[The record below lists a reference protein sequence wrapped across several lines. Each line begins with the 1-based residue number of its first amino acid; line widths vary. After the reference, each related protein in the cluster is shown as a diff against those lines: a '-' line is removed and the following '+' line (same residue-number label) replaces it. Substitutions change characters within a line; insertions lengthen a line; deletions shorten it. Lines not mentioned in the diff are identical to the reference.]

1 MATISALSG
10 HLHAPSPS
18 PPPPP
23 SCSSSSHHS
32 LPMSPE
38 EYSIPGNKFRNKTTT
53 IRTRLSNLFRQ
64 RKPDVARQ
72 VFDRLP
78 NPSTVLWNTMIIG
91 LICNDMS
98 QEALEMYS
106 RMKWSG
112 KGLIK
117 CDSYT
122 YSSVLK
128 ACAEERQLRVG
139 KAVHG
144 HVLRSGIYGS
154 AIVYNSLLN
163 MYCCCCYVN
172 SISNRDKTTYIASSL
187 NPVNQRD
194 YLGCCCLND
203 GFDLVDRVFGMM
215 KKRNAVAWNVMVSW
229 CVKTG
234 RFYKAV
240 TCFKQ
245 MMRIGIKPTV
255 VGFVNVFPAVS
266 GLMDVEAAN
275 VLYALLIKFGDE
287 YAGNLFAV
295 SSAIS
300 MFLAVGCVEV
310 ARKVFDSCLGKNAEV
325 WNTMMGGYLKCLCC
339 IEALELFVE
348 ALECSASLD
357 DVTLVAALTGV
368 SQLQELSMGKQ
379 LHAYIMKTS
388 MGSSINVLNTVI
400 AMYSR
405 CDSIEESFKVF
416 HEMKERDA
424 VSWNSIITALVQ
436 NGLDEEGLMLVN
448 EMKKQGFPIDSVA
461 ATALLSAA
469 SNLRSGSIGK
479 QTHAYLIRHDI
490 QFDGINAYLIDM
502 YAKSGLVE
510 NSQKVFERTTK
521 DHRDL
526 ATWNAMISGN
536 VQNGMFEEAIDVL
549 LQMLK
554 ESITPDAVTTA
565 SILPACSQIGG
576 ITLGAILSA
585 ENVFSRIPD
594 KNHVAYNNMI
604 LAYAQ
609 HGMGFAALSLFNSM
623 QFSGVTPDP
632 VTLVAA
638 LSACSYAGLVREGLE
653 IFHSMETKYKIKPTA
668 EHYCCVVDML
678 GRKGT
683 LTEAFL
689 LAEEFG
695 RRKDG
700 YAVQAWGSLLAACK
714 VHGRNDLAK
723 TVADKLLDQT
733 ASGDSISGYFG
744 TLSNIYVNKGNRHA
758 VNRLRKEMKDRG
770 MKKEA
775 GRSWIEVAGETRRF
789 RCSLTGIIIG
799 TVTVALKIWRSLQA
813 VGNIVSAYSYSL
825 TLIEIQHAL
834 YDANALLDTESQF
847 REKYKEDG
855 CLSYSIS
862 GFAQWATSEVNRII
876 EELLLML
883 SRLRFE
889 TIGSQARDWKR

>member
-10 HLHAPSPS
+10 HLHASS
-18 PPPPP
+18 PPPPSP
-23 SCSSSSHHS
+23 SCSSSCHYS
-32 LPMSPE
+32 LSNSPE
-38 EYSIPGNKFRNKTTT
+38 EISIPRDQFRNRTTT

-112 KGLIK
+112 EGLIK

-154 AIVYNSLLN
+154 TIVYNSLLN

-172 SISNRDKTTYIASSL
+172 NSSSRGKIVYLAPSLDPINRW
-187 NPVNQRD
+187 D
-194 YLGCCCLND
+194 YLGCCCYLND
-203 GFDLVDRVFGMM
+203 GFDLVGRVFGMM

-229 CVKTG
+229 YVKTG

-240 TCFKQ
+240 SCFKQ

-266 GLMDVEAAN
+266 GLMDAEAAN

-287 YAGNLFAV
+287 YAGDLFAV

-300 MFLAVGCVEV
+300 MFSAVGCVEV
-310 ARKVFDSCLGKNAEV
+310 ARKVFDSCLGKNAKV

-339 IEALELFVE
+339 VEALELFVE

-368 SQLQELSMGKQ
+368 SQLQELSIGKQ
-379 LHAYIMKTS
+379 LHTYIMKTS
-388 MGSSINVLNTVI
+388 LGSSINVLNTVI

-405 CDSIEESFKVF
+405 CDSMEESFKVF

-448 EMKKQGFPIDSVA
+448 EMQKQGFQIDSVT
-461 ATALLSAA
+461 ATALLSVA

-490 QFDGINAYLIDM
+490 QFDGINVYLIDM

-536 VQNGMFEEAIDVL
+536 VQNGMFEEAIGVF

-554 ESITPDAVTTA
+554 ESLTPDAVTIA
-565 SILPACSQIGG
+565 SIVPACSQIGG
-576 ITLGAILSA
+576 ITLGKQLHGFSIRCSFDGSVFVASGLIDMYSKSGAILSA

-609 HGMGFAALSLFNSM
+609 HGMGYAALSLFNSM

-653 IFHSMETKYKIKPTA
+653 IFHSMETKYRIKPTA

-678 GRKGT
+678 GRKGR

-695 RRKDG
+695 CREDG
-700 YAVQAWGSLLAACK
+700 YAVRAWGSLLAACK
-714 VHGRNDLAK
+714 VHGRTDLAK

-744 TLSNIYVNKGNRHA
+744 LMSNIYVNKGNRNA
-758 VNRLRKEMKDRG
+758 VNRLRKEMQDRG

-775 GRSWIEVAGETRRF
+775 GRSWIEVAGGVNVFVSKDKKHEK
-789 RCSLTGIIIG
+789 CKDIYKMLT
-799 TVTVALKIWRSLQA
+799 T
-813 VGNIVSAYSYSL
+813 L
-825 TLIEIQHAL
+825 TCVMKN
-834 YDANALLDTESQF
+834 DDCDPTEF
-847 REKYKEDG
+847 
-855 CLSYSIS
+855 
-862 GFAQWATSEVNRII
+862 
-876 EELLLML
+876 
-883 SRLRFE
+883 
-889 TIGSQARDWKR
+889 